1 MNTCELNDDFK
12 HVCFKDLE
20 NYVRKDSI
28 AETLRKTPQQ
38 DILDIK
44 HTLNVQNIRVDS
56 EIDQFSQNPVQN
68 KAVYCALAE
77 KPDIIDLSKVAYS
90 GDYRHIRNTPT
101 ALPNPSA
108 LIIQYTD
115 GTDVYTGNTPNII
128 LIPWSKYLYSDYKL
142 DSIYKKSTIKPDLFK
157 DLGNNIW
164 EYNYD
169 IQEQSCIVPNMNT
182 INNSNSGETITMYN
196 YIPVRIQGKPTYD
209 ECFKAVWRKL
219 YTIDQE
225 IQLINDYNESVINKT
240 EVPTQYTD
248 YLHTRKQV
256 MQQIKK
262 DVSTLK

>member
-1 MNTCELNDDFK
+1 MNTCELNDAFK

-20 NYVRKDSI
+20 NYVKKDSI

-44 HTLNVQNIRVDS
+44 HTLNIQNIRVDS

-77 KPDIIDLSKVAYS
+77 KPNITDLSKAAYS
-90 GDYRHIRNTPT
+90 GDYRHIKNTPMS
-101 ALPNPSA
+101 LPNPSA

-115 GTDVYTGNTPNII
+115 GTDVYTGDTSNII

-142 DSIYKKSTIKPDLFK
+142 DSIYKISATRPNLFK

-169 IQEQSCIVPNMNT
+169 IQTQSYIIPNMNT
-182 INNSNSGETITMYN
+182 TSNSNGDPTTMYKF
-196 YIPVRIQGKPTYD
+196 IPVRIQGKPTYE

-240 EVPTQYTD
+240 EIPTQYTN
-248 YLHTRKQV
+248 YLHKRKQV
-256 MQQIKK
+256 IQQIKN
-262 DVSTLK
+262 DVNTLN